1 MKERPDMTLP
11 RVVLGLGALA
21 LGVGSAL
28 WFYSG
33 ISTGE
38 SGRYVYAGPLLLV
51 ALIPTWHGF
60 SVCGKL
66 MRGENPLAS
75 ALRLTQPGGL
85 SRLRARTSPGLFVA
99 GMVSAAIGSVLFG
112 LLSFLMLSSDTS
124 YSDLRDTYY
133 GMCFT
138 VTPLW
143 IGLGLCRALLWA
155 GKKAPHVESSEDMPT
170 REL

>member
-1 MKERPDMTLP
+1 MNPLRILIA
-11 RVVLGLGALA
+11 LCALA

-38 SGRYVYAGPLLLV
+38 SGRYVYARPLLLV
-51 ALIPTWHGF
+51 ALIPTWHCIR
-60 SVCGKL
+60 VCIVL
-66 MRGENPLAS
+66 LSGETPLAS

-99 GMVSAAIGSVLFG
+99 GMVSATIGSVLFG
-112 LLSFLMLSSDTS
+112 LLSFLMLSSDKS

-133 GMCFT
+133 GMCFA

-143 IGLGLCRALLWA
+143 VGLGLCKALLWA
-155 GKKAPHVESSEDMPT
+155 GKKAPARRVV
-170 REL
+170 